1 MILNSS
7 FEQLVEGNN
16 YIVLGK
22 DHSQIALERVNQ
34 NDCFDPSSMYR
45 CPFVEALEYSFSTHS
60 PMGAFG

>member
-7 FEQLVEGNN
+7 FEQLVEGN

-22 DHSQIALERVNQ
+22 DHSQIALERVN
-34 NDCFDPSSMYR
+34 DCFDPSSMYG